1 MNKIKLLDCT
11 IRDGGYVNNWEFS
24 DIEVK
29 ECCKSVSQ
37 AGFNYFEIGFR
48 TNKKNKGI
56 GKWFYCDEKD
66 ILNVKNYYKQ
76 GCKISI
82 MTRDVY
88 F

>member
-29 ECCKSVSQ
+29 ECYKSVSQ

-48 TNKKNKGI
+48 TNKKK
-56 GKWFYCDEKD
+56 
-66 ILNVKNYYKQ
+66 
-76 GCKISI
+76 
-82 MTRDVY
+82 
-88 F
+88 